1 MLTTPRLSTA
11 ISDPPP
17 TRQGPRIA
25 AGHGVDEIGR
35 RVRRHW
41 LAIILA
47 FVGTIALGAG
57 LVAQTIPRYTASVA
71 IMIDAR
77 KVGLTALSA
86 LEGSLAFD
94 TGAVDSQVQLL
105 QSDAIADG
113 VGRRLDLH
121 NQSAFLNEP
130 RSLVGRVFAKLMS
143 YIEPPI
149 RIEDYPES
157 IRREYVVRVLQAGLS
172 VRRVGRTY
180 VLSIEFTHHDPATAS
195 LVANAYANVYLTDQ
209 LESKFDAARRA
220 SAWMDER
227 LRDIRSKAIA
237 ADDAV
242 QRYRAEN
249 SLTFASGQLV
259 SERALTDINTQLSS
273 ARGALADAESRYA
286 RLQKL
291 VSERQFSGAIS
302 EELNSPVVADLRGR
316 YVAAQKRLAELEQR
330 LAPGHDQIANAR
342 DQVSQY
348 EKLIFGELKRTLEA
362 YRSDVEISRDRV
374 HRLEREAALQV
385 AGNADDG
392 KALAKLNSLMQ
403 EASTYNTL
411 YAAFLQRYQE
421 TAEQE
426 TFPVGDARIISP
438 ATTPM
443 FPSSP
448 NLPRAGVITVVLA
461 GLLAAATVV
470 LLEVRER
477 GYRTREQI
485 QDDLG
490 TALIA
495 YLPDVASGRGGRRR
509 IFGLKAAGSPMNL
522 TVEQP
527 LSRFAE
533 GIRAIQITAERN
545 RPTGRAHVIGV
556 VSILAGEGKSTVSK
570 NVASHMARIGKPTLL
585 IDADARHPTL
595 TRFFTDHPGA
605 LDPADLGIQPA
616 GFLAGVEPT
625 TGLAFVGRPAAD
637 DDAAGRQGDGP
648 SALPDIVARA
658 GNRYGT
664 IVVDFPPLA
673 LLHDAVEHAGL
684 VDVFVIVVEWGMTP
698 RRVIRE
704 ILGAYPEITAKVEG
718 IVLNKCA
725 LQSLSLYGSDAS
737 AYSYTKEAAR
747 YYKPIA

>member
-1 MLTTPRLSTA
+1 MLTTPRPSTA
-11 ISDPPP
+11 ISDAAPP
-17 TRQGPRIA
+17 RQGPRISA
-25 AGHGVDEIGR
+25 RHGIGEIGR
-35 RVRRHW
+35 RARRHW
-41 LAIILA
+41 LAIILV
-47 FVGTIALGAG
+47 FGGTIVLGAG
-57 LVAQTIPRYTASVA
+57 LVAQTIPRYTASAA

-121 NQSAFLNEP
+121 NRSAFLNEP
-130 RSLVGRVFAKLMS
+130 RSLVGRVIGKLKS
-143 YIEPPI
+143 FVEPTI

-157 IRREYVVRVLQAGLS
+157 VRREYVVRLLQSGLS

-180 VLSIEFTHHDPATAS
+180 VLSIEFTHYDPATAS
-195 LVANAYANVYLTDQ
+195 LVANAYADVYLTDQ

-227 LRDIRSKAIA
+227 LRDIRAKAIA

-273 ARGALADAESRYA
+273 ARGALADAEARYA

-291 VSERQFSGAIS
+291 VSERQLTGAIS
-302 EELNSPVVADLRGR
+302 EELNSTVVADLRGR
-316 YVAAQKRLAELEQR
+316 YLTAQKRLAELEQR
-330 LAPGHDQIANAR
+330 LAPGHDQIAIAR

-348 EKLIFGELKRTLEA
+348 EKLLFGELKRSLEA

-403 EASTYNTL
+403 EASTYNSL

-448 NLPRAGVITVVLA
+448 NIPRAGVITVVLA
-461 GLLAAATVV
+461 GLLAVATVV

-495 YLPDVASGRGGRRR
+495 YLPDVATPRARRR
-509 IFGLKAAGSPMNL
+509 IFGLKAIGSPMNL

-527 LSRFAE
+527 LSRFSE
-533 GIRAIQITAERN
+533 GIRAIQISAERTRQAG
-545 RPTGRAHVIGV
+545 RPHVIGI
-556 VSILAGEGKSTVSK
+556 VSVLAGEGKSTVSK
-570 NVASHMARIGKPTLL
+570 NVASHLARLGKPTLL
-585 IDADARHPTL
+585 IDGDARHPTL
-595 TRFFTDHPGA
+595 TRHFADHPGA
-605 LDPADLGIQPA
+605 LETADFGFQPRSS
-616 GFLAGVEPT
+616 LCGVEPA
-625 TGLAFVGRPAAD
+625 TGLAFVGRPTGGETEARRAD
-637 DDAAGRQGDGP
+637 ERV
-648 SALPDIVARA
+648 SLLPEIIAR
-658 GNRYGT
+658 GGERFGT
-664 IVVDFPPLA
+664 VVVDFPPLA
-673 LLHDAVEHAGL
+673 LIHDAVEHASL
-684 VDVFVIVVEWGMTP
+684 VDVFIVVVEWGMTP

-704 ILGAYPEITAKVEG
+704 ILSAYPEVTTKVEG
-718 IVLNKCA
+718 LVLNKCA

-737 AYSYTKEAAR
+737 AYSFTKEAAR
-747 YYKPIA
+747 YYTPVS